1 MTRQKT
7 TASWHNSLL
16 FTNHRPHTLTPRQLF
31 ELDQQITE
39 MELELPR
46 RSTDFE
52 YTVWQVKDQ
61 LRQTRGIEA
70 KLALNRP
77 STDDTRR
84 LQYRV
89 AQMRVF
95 LEQVGSLS
103 FCHDIWFDNNWF
115 IWRIKWLDKIYI
127 REPKTRTTICYR
139 VKNRDLR
146 GKFGSVLT
154 SIKAELSESFDI
166 RTCLLG

>member
-1 MTRQKT
+1 
-7 TASWHNSLL
+7 
-16 FTNHRPHTLTPRQLF
+16 
-31 ELDQQITE
+31 

-103 FCHDIWFDNNWF
+103 FCHDI
-115 IWRIKWLDKIYI
+115 
-127 REPKTRTTICYR
+127 
-139 VKNRDLR
+139 
-146 GKFGSVLT
+146 
-154 SIKAELSESFDI
+154 
-166 RTCLLG
+166 